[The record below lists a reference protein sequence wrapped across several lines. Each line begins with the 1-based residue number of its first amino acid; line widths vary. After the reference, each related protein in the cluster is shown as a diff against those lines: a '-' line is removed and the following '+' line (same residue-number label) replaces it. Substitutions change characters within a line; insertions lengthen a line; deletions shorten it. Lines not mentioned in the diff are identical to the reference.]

1 MIVGYTGPRSG
12 LTPPQRLAL
21 GEVLATL
28 SGTMHNGAALGAD
41 RAAAELWGRGP
52 WHREIEF
59 FPCHAEQ
66 QRWAVLFARSHAR
79 VTVHPI
85 RPPLVRNRENLVDPC
100 DLLVATPAG
109 PETPRGGT
117 WSTIRYA
124 RRPEVGKPVVLV
136 WPDGRVEWERCSL
149 ETGWCESCSTW
160 LIDSGGPCTCP
171 GEQGRVWQCTEC
183 WHEEPGAPEADAQGR
198 FVL

>member
-1 MIVGYTGPRSG
+1 MIVGYTGSRQG

-21 GEVLATL
+21 FEVLATL
-28 SGTMHNGAALGAD
+28 SGTMHNGAARGAD
-41 RAAAELWGRGP
+41 RAAAELWGQGP
-52 WHREIEF
+52 WEREIDF
-59 FPCHAEQ
+59 YPCNREQ
-66 QRWAVLFARSHAR
+66 RDWAMQWNAGIRRFS
-79 VTVHPI
+79 VHPI

-124 RRPEVGKPVVLV
+124 RRPEVEKPVVLV

-149 ETGWCESCSTW
+149 ETGWCELCSTW
-160 LIDSGGPCTCP
+160 LIDSGGPETVWGEHERMWWCP
-171 GEQGRVWQCTEC
+171 KCGNEELGALEPEEQG
-183 WHEEPGAPEADAQGR
+183 
-198 FVL
+198 VLL

>member
-1 MIVGYTGPRSG
+1 MIVGYTAPRQG
-12 LTPPQRLAL
+12 LTPPQRHSL

-28 SGTMHNGAALGAD
+28 SGTMHNGAARGGDRDAARCWSGLG
-41 RAAAELWGRGP
+41 RALEL
-52 WHREIEF
+52 
-59 FPCHAEQ
+59 FPCNISQ
-66 QRWAVLFARSHAR
+66 LMWAVAFEALPSRPL

-124 RRPEVGKPVVLV
+124 RRPEVEKPVVLV
-136 WPDGRVEWERCSL
+136 WPDGRVEWERVCATCWADTGMHTNGDAPGDLFVDGMGIVACS
-149 ETGWCESCSTW
+149 E
-160 LIDSGGPCTCP
+160 
-171 GEQGRVWQCTEC
+171 V
-183 WHEEPGAPEADAQGR
+183 AQSS
-198 FVL
+198 FWVSA